1 MKITVIGSTNIDL
14 TLHVDHFP
22 LPGETIAS
30 RSFGQANGGKGA
42 NQAVACARLGAD
54 VTFITALGADS
65 YAPALLK
72 DFAADG
78 IDTSKIMLRTGINTG
93 LAFILIDS
101 TGENNI
107 TIAAGANATITPEDI
122 ENCRKDIEGADILVM
137 QAEIPYQSVK
147 AAAAIAQSAGT
158 KVLYNPAPVL
168 AADDDMMAM
177 TDILVVNEN
186 EASTLAGLKFDGN
199 NCRDIADRLH
209 RRGAATVVITLGSK
223 GAYTFDG
230 NNELKADAFKVKA
243 VDTVGAGDTFC
254 GALAVACGKNGHI
267 DDGVLRFVS
276 AAAALSVQRHG
287 AQPSVPTLAETEQFL
302 NTKTL

>member
-42 NQAVACARLGAD
+42 NQAVTCARLEAD
-54 VTFITALGADS
+54 VTFVTALGADS
-65 YAPALLK
+65 YAPALLS

-78 IDTSKIMLRTGINTG
+78 IDTSRIVMRTGVNTG

-107 TIAAGANATITPEDI
+107 TIAAGANATVSPEDI
-122 ENCRKDIEGADILVM
+122 ENCRAAIEDADVLVM
-137 QAEIPYQSVK
+137 QAEVPYESVK
-147 AAAAIAQSAGT
+147 AAAAIARRAGT

-168 AADDDMMAM
+168 AVDDDMMAM

-186 EASTLAGLKFDGN
+186 EASTLAGLQFDGG
-199 NCRDIADRLH
+199 NCRDIAAILH
-209 RRGAATVVITLGSK
+209 NRGAALVVITLGSK
-223 GAYTFDG
+223 GAYAFDG
-230 NNELKADAFKVKA
+230 ATELHAEAFKVKA

-254 GALAVACGKNGHI
+254 GALAVACGK
-267 DDGVLRFVS
+267 DGRVDADALRFAS

-302 NTKTL
+302 KIQTL

>member
-22 LPGETIAS
+22 QPGETIAS
-30 RSFGQANGGKGA
+30 NSFGQANGGKGA

-54 VTFITALGADS
+54 VTFVTALGADT
-65 YAPALLK
+65 YAPALLS

-78 IDTSKIMLRTGINTG
+78 IDTSRIMLRTGVNTG

-107 TIAAGANATITPEDI
+107 TIAAGANATVSPDDI
-122 ENCRKDIEGADILVM
+122 ENCRAAIEAADVLVM
-137 QAEIPYQSVK
+137 QAEIPYPSVK
-147 AAAAIAQSAGT
+147 AAAAIARSAGT

-168 AADDDMMAM
+168 AVDDEMMAM

-186 EASTLAGLKFDGN
+186 EAETLAGIKFDGS
-199 NCRDIADRLH
+199 NCRDIAGELH
-209 RRGAATVVITLGSK
+209 RRGAATVVITLGTK
-223 GAYTFDG
+223 GAYAFNGTD
-230 NNELKADAFKVKA
+230 ELSVAAFKVKA

-254 GALAVACGKNGHI
+254 GALAVACGNDGHVGA
-267 DDGVLRFVS
+267 DALRFAS

-302 NTKTL
+302 KSQTL